1 MSSNQ
6 RIFAVILAG
15 GSGTRFWPA
24 SRRLRPKQLLPLGPA
39 APRSLI
45 ASTVER
51 LSGLVEPEDVLIA
64 TGRHLVEATSAELPG
79 LSSSAFLAEPQAR
92 NTAPCIAWAAAVVCA
107 RDPEATVCVLPSDQ
121 HAENTSEF
129 VRVLAKAAD
138 AAQEGIIT
146 TIGIVPTR
154 PETGYGYIQKGKETS
169 PGVNA
174 VERFVEKPDRETAIQ
189 YLNSGEY
196 LWNAGIF
203 VFRAKDMLA
212 AIERHLPDMAAQ
224 LEVLRASLGGPNE
237 ETAIERFFSECQS
250 ISIDYGVM
258 EKEAQLSVVPG
269 DFGWSDLG
277 SWESAWELS
286 KKDEQGNSAPQGTIL
301 VDARDNLVEDLRKQ
315 IKEEG
320 TDTRLVA
327 LVGVEGLC
335 VVQTDDALLIMPRER
350 AQDVR
355 QVVDE
360 LKASGRERLI

>member
-1 MSSNQ
+1 MSSS
-6 RIFAVILAG
+6 RRTFAVILAG

-51 LSGLVEPEDVLIA
+51 LKELVAPEDVLIA

-79 LSSSAFLAEPQAR
+79 LSTSAFLAEPQAR
-92 NTAPCIAWAAAVVCA
+92 NTAPCIAWAAAVVFA

-121 HAENTSEF
+121 HAEDTSEF
-129 VRVLAKAAD
+129 VRVLKKAAD
-138 AAQEGIIT
+138 SAQEGIIT

-154 PETGYGYIQKGKETS
+154 PETGYGYIQTGKETI
-169 PGVNA
+169 PGVHA
-174 VERFVEKPDRETAIQ
+174 VERFVEKPDRDTAIQ
-189 YLNSGEY
+189 YLKSGEY

-212 AIERHLPDMAAQ
+212 AIERHLPEMARQ
-224 LEVLRASLGGPNE
+224 LQTLRASLGGPDE

-258 EKEAQLSVVPG
+258 EKEARLSVVPG

-286 KKDEQGNSAPQGTIL
+286 QKDGAGNFAPEGTIL
-301 VDARDNLVEDLRKQ
+301 VDAQNNLVEDLRSRAAA
-315 IKEEG
+315 EG
-320 TDTRLVA
+320 TERPIVA

-355 QVVDE
+355 LVVDA
-360 LKASGRERLI
+360 LKSSGRERLI